1 MPQRS
6 TTTLISA
13 MTTAFV
19 LTSMCFVAVP
29 LAQRSETAGLKET
42 DDFLKA
48 GTAAV
53 SFVVKAKL
61 QAQDTLRSYNALVTQ
76 SSKDMKSDYKKLLKA
91 AKNTGKQV
99 DAARDSVERMQATG
113 DAYFTGRAVSIKD
126 IQDAAL
132 RAQAEERLTQ
142 NQTEYAGVMTSLR
155 EAGQSL
161 QLLRGELDNHITY
174 LGSDLTPGA
183 MTSLK
188 PQAQTLNERGAEML
202 TKADQAV
209 TAANRYFDSLR
220 PTRS

>member
-1 MPQRS
+1 M
-6 TTTLISA
+6 
-13 MTTAFV
+13 F
-19 LTSMCFVAVP
+19 FVAVP

-48 GTAAV
+48 GTGAV
-53 SFVVKAKL
+53 GFVVKAKV
-61 QAQDTLRSYNALVTQ
+61 QAQDTLRAYNALVMQ

-99 DAARDSVERMQATG
+99 DVAREAVEKMQAAG
-113 DAYFTGRAVSIKD
+113 DAYFAGRSVSVKD
-126 IQDAAL
+126 LQDAGL

-161 QLLRGELDNHITY
+161 QSMRADLDNHITY

-188 PQAQTLNERGAEML
+188 PQAQTLNERGADMV
-202 TKADQAV
+202 TKAEQAIG
-209 TAANRYFDSLR
+209 AANRYFDSLR
-220 PTRS
+220 PTKS